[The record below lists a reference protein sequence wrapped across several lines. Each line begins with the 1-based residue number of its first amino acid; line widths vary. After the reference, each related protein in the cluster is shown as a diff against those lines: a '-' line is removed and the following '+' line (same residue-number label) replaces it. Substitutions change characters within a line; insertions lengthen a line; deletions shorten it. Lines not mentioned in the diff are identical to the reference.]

1 MRMSLN
7 INIMEAILT
16 DMGMGKKINA
26 AAGLGLIFN
35 PLKSLQFNTEN
46 KKLEYEFVPDWT
58 S

>member
-35 PLKSLQFNTEN
+35 PLKSLKFEN